1 MGAGEPWDLYVNPK
15 KKDGKDAKEA
25 KPAPPSTDGTE
36 MTVNPKTPKAPA
48 PGGPSPQATNGVE
61 EMPGNPRPKVPGR
74 TSENPNGGPGAAE
87 SDAEFRRQAPRGAE
101 EDAEVWDSRKGWT
114 TPSGRKEGLAPG
126 ADGKLDTTPDAPVS
140 PEFEAKMKGSVE
152 SDDDT
157 EVITAPKRVLPPE
170 TRPRNATQIAQ
181 AKVGRDGQ
189 DFQEYQRPAT
199 PAPTMVGGVA
209 PQHQSGSGFFGAIAG
224 RAGIAAAPSTPPS
237 AAPSPS
243 APASPFAS
251 LSSPPAAP
259 PQQPPKLYGQS
270 EVSLPSSSPRPSGH
284 TEVYDPSA
292 RPGAAPQGTPGAQP
306 AMAGPGQ
313 VHAKAL
319 PNGALNVLLVGS
331 GAREHAMALA
341 LRRSQ
346 RCHLFVVMKHRNPG
360 LAKSATGFKILDDRD
375 AAGIVQWARS
385 QKIHL
390 AVAGPESSL
399 EAGVTDALRAAGIAV
414 ASPSQAAA
422 RVETSKTF
430 MRELMAR
437 HKIPGRLAF
446 HPFTD
451 LEAALAF
458 LDENGPEWAIKPV
471 GLTGGKGV
479 QVYGDHFADLDGA
492 KAYVNAVFASRQG
505 GGALQFEELARGE
518 EFTVMAFTDGATV
531 LPMPAVQDHK
541 RLLEGDEGPNTGGM
555 GSYSCADGL
564 LPFLPRADYDAAV
577 AIVQGIVDALRKEG
591 TPYVGTIYGQFMLTA
606 SGPKVIEVNA
616 RFGDPEAM
624 NVLSLLESDYLSLV
638 AAMATGTLAGQ
649 QARFLPA
656 ATVVK
661 YVVPRGYGEGHPEA
675 GHHVQVDDFNIKRAG
690 GVLFMGAIE
699 QQMSGPL
706 VTLASRTLAVLGVGA
721 TLEAANAVC
730 EASLRHV
737 HGDGLHV
744 RHDIGSAQ
752 LIQRRVEHMASLR
765 PAAMGIRKVA

>member
-15 KKDGKDAKEA
+15 KKDAAKEREPA
-25 KPAPPSTDGTE
+25 APPATDGTE
-36 MTVNPKTPKAPA
+36 LTVNPKKPKAAPA
-48 PGGPSPQATNGVE
+48 GAQEPQAAGGAV
-61 EMPGNPRPKVPGR
+61 EMPGSPRPKVPGP
-74 TSENPNGGPGAAE
+74 TSENPKGGSADP
-87 SDAEFRRQAPRGAE
+87 DAEFRRQRPRGAE
-101 EDAEVWDSRKGWT
+101 EDAEVWDARVGWT

-126 ADGKLDTTPDAPVS
+126 ADGKVDTTPDAPVS
-140 PEFEAKMKGSVE
+140 PEFEKAMQGSVE

-157 EVITAPKRVLPPE
+157 EVITAPKRVLPPDS
-170 TRPRNATQIAQ
+170 RPRNATSIAT
-181 AKVGRDGQ
+181 AKVGRDGK
-189 DFQEYQRPAT
+189 DFEAYDRPAT
-199 PAPTMVGGVA
+199 PQPTMVGGVA
-209 PQHQSGSGFFGAIAG
+209 PQHQSGFFGSLMG
-224 RAGIAAAPSTPPS
+224 RAGAAPTPGT
-237 AAPSPS
+237 S
-243 APASPFAS
+243 APAAPASSPFAS
-251 LSSPPAAP
+251 LPPTPSAP

-270 EVSLPSSSPRPSGH
+270 EVNVPAAAPRPSGK
-284 TEVYDPSA
+284 TEVYDPTAPRGLAPPPPS
-292 RPGAAPQGTPGAQP
+292 GAAPV
-306 AMAGPGQ
+306 MAGPGK
-313 VHAKAL
+313 VHAGAL
-319 PNGALNVLLVGS
+319 PQGALNVLLVGS

-375 AAGIVQWARS
+375 AAGIVAWARS

-390 AVAGPESSL
+390 AVTGPESSL

-422 RVETSKTF
+422 RIETSKTF

-437 HKIPGRLAF
+437 HKVPGRLAF

-451 LEAALAF
+451 EQAALDF
-458 LDENGPEWAIKPV
+458 LDENGPVWAIKPV

-479 QVYGDHFADLDGA
+479 QVHGDHFADLDGA
-492 KAYVNAVFASRQG
+492 KAYVRAIFAGRQG

-541 RLLEGDEGPNTGGM
+541 RLLEGDQGPNTGGM
-555 GSYSCADGL
+555 GSYSCPDGL

-577 AIVQGIVDALRKEG
+577 AIVQGLVDALRKEG
-591 TPYVGTIYGQFMLTA
+591 TPYVGTLYGQFMLTA
-606 SGPKVIEVNA
+606 TGPKVIEVNA

-624 NVLSLLESDYLSLV
+624 NVLALLESDYLSLV

-661 YVVPRGYGEGHPEA
+661 YVVPRGYGEGTPEA
-675 GHHVQVDDFNIKRAG
+675 GRHVQVDDFNIKRTG
-690 GVLFMGAIE
+690 GVLFLGALE

-730 EASLRHV
+730 EAGLRHV
-737 HGDGLHV
+737 HGEGLHV
-744 RHDIGSAQ
+744 RHDIGSPE
-752 LIQRRVEHMASLR
+752 LLQRRVEHMKALR
-765 PAAMGIRKVA
+765 AEAGAKPTPMGIRKVA